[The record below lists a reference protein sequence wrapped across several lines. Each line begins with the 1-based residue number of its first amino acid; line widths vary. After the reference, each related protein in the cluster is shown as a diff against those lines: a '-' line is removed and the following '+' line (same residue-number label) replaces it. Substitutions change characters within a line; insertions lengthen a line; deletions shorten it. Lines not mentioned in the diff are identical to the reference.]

1 MPTEQAIRAIV
12 GLGNP
17 GREYAA
23 TRHNVGFMAVDAL
36 AAEYGVAWSRKFSG
50 RHGRLLFGRHDLLL
64 HEPETFMNLSG
75 ESVQPMCAFYRL
87 PAEAMVV
94 VHDDIDL
101 PFGELR
107 IRDGGGHGGHNGIR
121 SIRQRM
127 ATDRFVRLKV
137 GVGRPGQGE
146 VTDHV
151 LGRFSNEERAALPD
165 IIAATVRTLWLL
177 VEQGVLVAMNE
188 TNGRKVV

>member
-1 MPTEQAIRAIV
+1 MPEEQAIRAIV
-12 GLGNP
+12 GLGNF
-17 GREYAA
+17 GREYAE

-36 AAEYGVAWSRKFSG
+36 AAEHGVTWARKFSG
-50 RHGRLLFGRHDLLL
+50 RHGRLLVGRHDLLV
-64 HEPETFMNLSG
+64 HEPLTYMNLSG
-75 ESVQPMCAFYRL
+75 DSVQPMCAFYRL

-127 ATDRFVRLKV
+127 GTDRFVRLKV

-151 LGRFSNEERAALPD
+151 LGRFTGDERAALPAL
-165 IIAATVRTLWLL
+165 ITATVRTLWLL
-177 VEQGVLVAMNE
+177 IEQGVKVATNE